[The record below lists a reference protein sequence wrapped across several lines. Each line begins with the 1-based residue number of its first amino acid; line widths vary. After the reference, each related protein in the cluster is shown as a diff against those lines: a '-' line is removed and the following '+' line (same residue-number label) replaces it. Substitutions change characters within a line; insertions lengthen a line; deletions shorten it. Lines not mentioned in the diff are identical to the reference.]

1 MKIAPVFRPTRSSYL
16 VFTLD
21 FLIPLAVVLFI
32 VALGWIA
39 LYAPIFNI
47 NKVTCTLDYAACQGP
62 DLLAELE
69 RVKGQNIFRFRRNVF
84 STRLTSADFTIREA
98 QVARILPSTIVLTL
112 HSVYPVVAL
121 KVIGEPAWVVLDNQF
136 RVIKTISQDPNVPTV
151 IIPGPLT
158 LVVGKFPSDPAIIST
173 LSLAR
178 RLADEL
184 FTVKAV
190 TLLDAQTISL
200 TLEDNRQALLTLQ
213 KDELTQIR
221 ALQTVLADDTIIKD
235 ISVIDMRFARP
246 VLR

>member
-1 MKIAPVFRPTRSSYL
+1 MKIAPVFHPTRSSYL

-21 FLIPLAVVLFI
+21 FFIPFAVILVILS
-32 VALGWIA
+32 LGWAA
-39 LYAPIFNI
+39 LYSPIFHI
-47 NKVTCTLDYAACQGP
+47 SHITCTLDYTECQGQ

-69 RVKGQNIFRFRRNVF
+69 RVKGQNIFRFHRNAF
-84 STRLTSADFTIREA
+84 ATRLTSADFTIREA
-98 QVARILPSTIVLTL
+98 KVARILPSTLVLTL

-121 KVIGEPAWVVLDNQF
+121 KLIGEVDWVVLDDQF

-151 IIPGPLT
+151 VVPGPLT
-158 LVVGKFPSDPAIIST
+158 LVVGKPPSDPSIIST

-200 TLEDNRQALLTLQ
+200 TLDDNRQALLTLQ

-221 ALQTVLADDTIIKD
+221 ALQAVLADDTITKD
-235 ISVIDMRFARP
+235 VSVIDMRFARP

>member
-1 MKIAPVFRPTRSSYL
+1 MKIAPVFRPTRSIYL

-21 FLIPLAVVLFI
+21 FFIPFAVILAILS
-32 VALGWIA
+32 LGWA
-39 LYAPIFNI
+39 TLYSPIFHI
-47 NKVTCTLDYAACQGP
+47 SHITCTLDYAECQGP

-69 RVKGQNIFRFRRNVF
+69 RVKGQNIFRFHRNVF
-84 STRLTSADFTIREA
+84 ATRLTSADFTIREA
-98 QVARILPSTIVLTL
+98 RVERILPSTLVITL

-121 KVIGEPAWVVLDNQF
+121 KIFGESDWVVLDDRF

-151 IIPGPLT
+151 IVPGPLT
-158 LVVGKFPSDPAIIST
+158 LVIGKPPSDSSIIST

-190 TLLDAQTISL
+190 TLLDAQTVSL
-200 TLEDNRQALLTLQ
+200 TLNDNRQALLTLQ

-221 ALQTVLADDTIIKD
+221 ALQAVLADATITKD
-235 ISVIDMRFARP
+235 VSVIDMRFARP